1 MFVFEDSN
9 ETRTMH
15 SRSDSIEIMIGN
27 ETNEIIEEIL
37 IVFTKISKKLR
48 RKNERQQNF
57 FDNVDLLHYRCHR
70 VS

>member
-15 SRSDSIEIMIGN
+15 SRSDNIEIMIGN

-57 FDNVDLLHYRCHR
+57 FDNVDLLHYRCHG

>member
-15 SRSDSIEIMIGN
+15 SRSDNIEIMIGN

-57 FDNVDLLHYRCHR
+57 FDNVDLLHYRRHR
-70 VS
+70 ES